1 MSAPPL
7 TKRRSVF
14 GVYAAHTLRHPWLF
28 FTIVVCGLI
37 MQATYLVA
45 PLYLREFIN
54 ILATGTPTEAAVHSL
69 FIILT
74 TIVVVWFVDWVAH
87 RIQYVATMYLE
98 LRVMKGLYR
107 SSFDYLLGHSYN
119 FFVSQFAGSLTH
131 RLSRFSKVYEMLFD
145 ALINNFAP
153 TLLFIGGAIVILF
166 IRNHTLGTILAVWAV
181 LFFSF
186 QVYVARMR
194 QPIRT
199 ARAAAESRI
208 TGNLADAISNQST
221 VTLFSGGKH
230 EAMRFFATVQEW
242 AALAKRAWLAD
253 AWIWM
258 GIGLLMIAVQTAL
271 LYVGIELWQ
280 QGLFTAGDFILIQ
293 AYLITAFQRLEKIN
307 RDLRRVHDAYSD
319 AQEMIDIL
327 DTPHEVQDIEG
338 AKPLSVSS
346 GQIEFKDVSFYYH
359 ADHNIFDHFN
369 LPIRPGEKVALVGKS
384 GAGKSTIIKLI
395 LRLFDVKNG
404 SIEIDEQNIAA
415 VMQESLR
422 DSIAFVPQ
430 EPILFHRT
438 LMENIRYGRRDATD
452 EEVVEASKGAR
463 CHEFIE
469 SLPHQYGTYVG
480 ERGIKLSG
488 GERQRV
494 AIARAILKNAPILI
508 LDEATSSLDST
519 SELLIQDALSELMQG
534 KTVIV
539 IAHRL
544 STVMKMDRIVVL
556 EKGKIIEE
564 GMHKELLNKQ
574 GRYAE
579 LWNHQIGGFMVDE

>member
-74 TIVVVWFVDWVAH
+74 TIVVVWFVDWV
-87 RIQYVATMYLE
+87 
-98 LRVMKGLYR
+98 
-107 SSFDYLLGHSYN
+107 
-119 FFVSQFAGSLTH
+119 TH

-359 ADHNIFDHFN
+359 EDHNIFDHFN

-430 EPILFHRT
+430 EPI
-438 LMENIRYGRRDATD
+438 
-452 EEVVEASKGAR
+452 
-463 CHEFIE
+463 
-469 SLPHQYGTYVG
+469 
-480 ERGIKLSG
+480 
-488 GERQRV
+488 
-494 AIARAILKNAPILI
+494 
-508 LDEATSSLDST
+508 
-519 SELLIQDALSELMQG
+519 
-534 KTVIV
+534 
-539 IAHRL
+539 
-544 STVMKMDRIVVL
+544 
-556 EKGKIIEE
+556 
-564 GMHKELLNKQ
+564 
-574 GRYAE
+574 
-579 LWNHQIGGFMVDE
+579 